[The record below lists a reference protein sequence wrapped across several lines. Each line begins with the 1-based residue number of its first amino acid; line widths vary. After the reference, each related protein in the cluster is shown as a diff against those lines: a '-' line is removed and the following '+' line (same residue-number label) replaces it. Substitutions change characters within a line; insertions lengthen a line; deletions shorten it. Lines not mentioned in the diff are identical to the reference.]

1 LIWGTILLNILLGAF
16 VTWLFTNPSSLAQLP
31 IGGIVR
37 NPYPFLITFI
47 VLLSLTVISGVGN
60 LVQAAPS
67 RSKLLRRYLGAMIG
81 QTELLTLRGI
91 PAGLIAESVR
101 LDQVFIPSQLRS
113 NRPRTDYPLSDTEL
127 EQYRHYLA
135 QRTASSDSGLRDL
148 ERIIVDA
155 ERDWQSVLKQSDR
168 ISIADMWQQ
177 LTREQPAAVIQG
189 YPGMGKS
196 TLMERLSLH
205 MARALLHKKKAR
217 IAGGRTL
224 QTCPASHSD
233 TSGQIRRRTQKT
245 GEPYA

>member
-37 NPYPFLITFI
+37 NPYPFLISFI

-67 RSKLLRRYLGAMIG
+67 RSKLLRRYLGAKIG

-113 NRPRTDYPLSDTEL
+113 NRPRTDYPLSDSEL

-155 ERDWQSVLKQSDR
+155 EKDWQSVLKQSDR
-168 ISIADMWQQ
+168 ISIADILNNAGRISGKRAWNGN
-177 LTREQPAAVIQG
+177 LPRTATSTTSRPHCSGRRSSSTR
-189 YPGMGKS
+189 
-196 TLMERLSLH
+196 
-205 MARALLHKKKAR
+205 LHKS
-217 IAGGRTL
+217 ISSIFSWLIL
-224 QTCPASHSD
+224 QVITYCSLAMRSVFSL
-233 TSGQIRRRTQKT
+233 I
-245 GEPYA
+245 